1 MRKVKII
8 FIVLF
13 AVAIAAPPL
22 GLLGLRGFVKIEGV
36 ELPVRK
42 PVFSPESLIG
52 GRYLPAIAKHYER
65 KMFCR
70 GEMLKSKNMFFELFN
85 FGCYHAGYSGNVI
98 QGKKGYLFEAAYLEA
113 KYNPPTRYRTPERNA
128 LLGAT
133 AKRLEEALAKRGVRF
148 GFILAPSKADVC
160 EGLVPDRYVKFSRN
174 HGGFNVYES
183 YESLLSEQGIP
194 FVNGKT
200 VCGVSNETGVMFP
213 YSGTHWTVYGASL
226 CVADMLGKIN
236 ARYGLNVPVPEVATT
251 HFEKKPY
258 DNTDRD
264 LAFLLNLP
272 WRYKTRPS
280 LYMHQEFE
288 KLEPAPKAAFILGD
302 SFCVQLRRSLQ
313 DARAFSAIH
322 YYSNA
327 LPPRDAPDALEA
339 ALSDTAVF
347 IMAYSSDSL
356 GRDRVLLE
364 MQYLLDMLSPSGR

>member
-13 AVAIAAPPL
+13 VVAIAAPPL

-42 PVFSPESLIG
+42 PVFTVDSLLS
-52 GRYLPAIAKHYER
+52 GRYLPAVAKHYER
-65 KMFCR
+65 QMFCR
-70 GEMLKSKNMFFELFN
+70 GEMLKIKNMFFELLN
-85 FGCYHAGYSGNVI
+85 YGRYHSGYSGSVI

-133 AKRLEEALAKRGVRF
+133 AKRLEAELAKRGVRF

-174 HGGFNVYES
+174 PDGFDVYKS
-183 YESLLSEQGIP
+183 YESLLSEQDIP

-226 CVADMLGKIN
+226 CAADMLEKIN
-236 ARYGLNVPVPEVATT
+236 ALYGMNLPEPLVAST

-272 WRYKTRPS
+272 WRYKMRLSP
-280 LYMHQEFE
+280 YIHQEFV
-288 KLEPAPKAAFILGD
+288 KQEPSLKAAFILGD
-302 SFCVQLRRSLQ
+302 SFCGQLH
-313 DARAFSAIH
+313 RALKESNAFPKM
-322 YYSNA
+322 YFYSNT
-327 LPPRDAPDALEA
+327 LPKRHKRESLEA
-339 ALSDTAVF
+339 ALANSAVF

-364 MQYLLDMLSPSGR
+364 MQYLLDMLAP

>member
-1 MRKVKII
+1 MRNVKTL
-8 FIVLF
+8 FIALF
-13 AVAIAAPPL
+13 FLAIAAPPL

-42 PVFSPESLIG
+42 PVFTVDSLLSG
-52 GRYLPAIAKHYER
+52 KYLSGAAKHYER

-70 GEMLKSKNMFFELFN
+70 GEMLKVKNMLFELLN
-85 FGCYHAGYSGNVI
+85 FGCYHSGYSGNVI
-98 QGKKGYLFEAAYLEA
+98 QGKCGYLFEAAYLEA
-113 KYNPPTRYRTPERNA
+113 KYNPPTRYHTPERRA
-128 LLGAT
+128 LIGAT
-133 AKRLEEALAKRGVRF
+133 AKRLEEELAKRGVRF

-160 EGLVPDRYVKFSRN
+160 EGLVPDRYGKFSRN
-174 HGGFNVYES
+174 PDGFDVYAS
-183 YESLLSEQGIP
+183 YESLLSAQNIP

-200 VCGVSNETGVMFP
+200 LCGLSNETGVMFA

-226 CVADMLGKIN
+226 CVADMLGKLN
-236 ARYGLNVPVPEVATT
+236 AQYGLNVPAPHAAST

-280 LYMHQEFE
+280 LYIHQEFE
-288 KLEPAPKAAFILGD
+288 KLEPSPKAAFILGD
-302 SFCVQLRRSLQ
+302 SFCGQLH
-313 DARAFSAIH
+313 RALKESNAFPKIH
-322 YYSNA
+322 FYSNR
-327 LPPRDAPDALEA
+327 LPRRDKQERLEA
-339 ALSDTAVF
+339 ALADSAVF

-364 MQYLLDMLSPSGR
+364 MQYLLDMLAPSAK